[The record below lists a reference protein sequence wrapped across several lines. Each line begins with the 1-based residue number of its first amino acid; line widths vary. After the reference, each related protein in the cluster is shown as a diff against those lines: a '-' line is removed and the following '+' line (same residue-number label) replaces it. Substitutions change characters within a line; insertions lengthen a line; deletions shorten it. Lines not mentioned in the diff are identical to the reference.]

1 MVMISDLLIMI
12 GLPVLLFI
20 AHRLWPEA
28 VESRKPLIL
37 AVLGTWFVYTFF
49 GSRLLHGGGENSENI
64 RFVVFSA
71 CVIGA
76 AGAVMF
82 LVIKKFPDQVKK
94 HDTAFRM
101 GFAAIAAVAA
111 LVGWRLFQ

>member
-1 MVMISDLLIMI
+1 MVIVTDLAVMI
-12 GLPVLLFI
+12 GLPVVLFI
-20 AHRLWPEA
+20 LHRLWPEA
-28 VESRKPLIL
+28 VEQQKNGIL
-37 AVLGTWFVYTFF
+37 AVLGVWFIYTFF
-49 GSRLLHGGGENSENI
+49 GSRLIHSGGENI

>member
-37 AVLGTWFVYTFF
+37 AVLGVWFIYTFF
-49 GSRLLHGGGENSENI
+49 GSRLLHGGGENI

-94 HDTAFRM
+94 YDTAFRM

-111 LVGWRLFQ
+111 LVGWRLLG

>member
-1 MVMISDLLIMI
+1 MVIVADLAVMV
-12 GLPVLLFI
+12 GLPVVLFVL
-20 AHRLWPEA
+20 HRLWPEA
-28 VESRKPLIL
+28 VEGRKNVIL
-37 AVLGTWFVYTFF
+37 AVLSVWFLYTFF
-49 GSRLLHGGGENSENI
+49 GSRLIHSGGENI

-71 CVIGA
+71 CIIGA